1 VSKPLTTDDFRA
13 VRIVLE
19 PEDFALTD
27 GKPDVPDDPIDR
39 ETWNGIMVLPD
50 DVAIR
55 TSNHK
60 GEWLKEL
67 YHQQTLWT
75 EYAVGDSDNSDILFE
90 AMLYTMDELDAAL
103 FLNLHGFYRQSIG
116 CLRNT
121 LEIVTVGTYLHIY
134 NLSDDLKLWNDGK
147 KKIPFGAACDHL
159 NNARPVRKLQAHLR
173 AELKDSLFETVNKAP
188 KAGWVRRL
196 YDTLCSYAHS
206 QPDMTNV
213 NMWKSNGPIYVPG
226 AFHQAMNLFIDTI
239 MTGYLLVKLA
249 RPSSGL
255 PDDTKAWFESFK
267 EDEEDRTMYEVYRY
281 LFRNAPQGNS

>member
-1 VSKPLTTDDFRA
+1 VSKPLATDDFRA

-27 GKPDVPDDPIDR
+27 GEPDIPDNLIDQ

-75 EYAVGDSDNSDILFE
+75 EYAVGDSANSDILFE
-90 AMLYTMDELDAAL
+90 AMLYTMDELDAAT
-103 FLNLHGFYRQSIG
+103 FLNLHGYYRQSIG

-121 LEIVTVGTYLHIY
+121 LEIVTVGIYLQVY
-134 NLSDDLKLWNDGK
+134 NLSEDLKLWNEGE
-147 KKIPFGAACDHL
+147 KKILFGTACDHL
-159 NNARPVRKLQAHLR
+159 NNAKPVRKLHRHLR
-173 AELKDSLFETVNKAP
+173 AEQKDSFFETMNKAP

-213 NMWKSNGPIYVPG
+213 SMWNSNGPIYVPR
-226 AFHQAMNLFIDTI
+226 AFHQATNLFIDTI

-249 RPSSGL
+249 RPSFDP
-255 PDDTKAWFESFK
+255 PDGIKEWFESFK
-267 EDEEDRTMYEVYRY
+267 EEEEDRTMYEAYRY
-281 LFRNAPQGNS
+281 LFGNAGRGNP

>member
-1 VSKPLTTDDFRA
+1 MSKPLPTDDFRA

-27 GKPDVPDDPIDR
+27 GVPDVPDDLVDQ

-60 GEWLKEL
+60 GGWLKEL
-67 YHQQTLWT
+67 YHQQALWT
-75 EYAVGDSDNSDILFE
+75 EYAVGDSGNVDILFE
-90 AMLYTMDELDAAL
+90 AMLYTMDEIDAAT

-121 LEIVTVGTYLHIY
+121 LEIVTVGTYLQIY
-134 NLSDDLKLWNDGK
+134 NLSEDLKLWSEGK
-147 KKIPFGAACDHL
+147 KKIPFGTACDHL
-159 NNARPVRKLQAHLR
+159 NNAKSIRKLQGHLR
-173 AELKDSLFETVNKAP
+173 TEQGDSFFETINKAP

-196 YDTLCSYAHS
+196 YDMLCSYAHS

-213 NMWKSNGPIYVPG
+213 SMWNSNGPIYVPR
-226 AFHQAMNLFIDTI
+226 AFHQATNLFIDTV
-239 MTGYLLVKLA
+239 MTGYMLVKLA
-249 RPSSGL
+249 RPSCDL
-255 PDDTKAWFESFK
+255 PKDIKTWFESFK
-267 EDEEDRTMYEVYRY
+267 EAEEDRTMYEAYRY
-281 LFRNAPQGNS
+281 LFGNARQEDL